1 MIVGFSHLIFNTPK
15 VETVIND
22 LKNQGYQIDFSE
34 LGLPNHTNK
43 KPLLKFY
50 SEKHDIHLLRHETHY
65 DVEVLNHYSETSEV
79 QNRLFNDKDKVVSII
94 IPTGKQPSESEF
106 WANLGFKV
114 NDGGVYLKRPVPA
127 WDIEIQFTES
137 SATLVEQKLDL
148 NGFTSIAFIT
158 KNLQACK
165 QLVMESASW
174 ISDTFSLEV
183 NGKSLS
189 IALMKSPTGIIIELI
204 EV

>member
-1 MIVGFSHLIFNTPK
+1 M
-15 VETVIND
+15 
-22 LKNQGYQIDFSE
+22 
-34 LGLPNHTNK
+34 PNHTNK

-114 NDGGVYLKRPVPA
+114 NDGGVYLKGLYLLGTLKYNSQNLRPL
-127 WDIEIQFTES
+127 WS
-137 SATLVEQKLDL
+137 S
-148 NGFTSIAFIT
+148 
-158 KNLQACK
+158 KN
-165 QLVMESASW
+165 W
-174 ISDTFSLEV
+174 I
-183 NGKSLS
+183 
-189 IALMKSPTGIIIELI
+189 
-204 EV
+204 